1 LRVCIDFR
9 NINLAIQKDESPML
23 MADMLI
29 DIILYKM
36 MMLDFIGGIREIV
49 SVLQMDLIIVSNTN
63 GSIRINEII
72 DKYSLSNLA

>member
-1 LRVCIDFR
+1 
-9 NINLAIQKDESPML
+9 
-23 MADMLI
+23 
-29 DIILYKM
+29 

>member
-1 LRVCIDFR
+1 MILFDNGATL
-9 NINLAIQKDESPML
+9 NIIPITLTSKIGYNR
-23 MADMLI
+23 I

>member
-1 LRVCIDFR
+1 MILFDNGATL
-9 NINLAIQKDESPML
+9 NIIPLTLTSKIGYNR
-23 MADMLI
+23 I

>member
-1 LRVCIDFR
+1 MILFDNGATL
-9 NINLAIQKDESPML
+9 NIIPLTLTSKIGYNR
-23 MADMLI
+23 I

-49 SVLQMDLIIVSNTN
+49 SVLQMDLIIVSNAN

>member
-1 LRVCIDFR
+1 MILFDNGETLNIIPITLTSKIDYNR
-9 NINLAIQKDESPML
+9 
-23 MADMLI
+23 I

>member
-1 LRVCIDFR
+1 MILFDNGATL
-9 NINLAIQKDESPML
+9 NIIPLTLTSKIGYNR
-23 MADMLI
+23 I

-63 GSIRINEII
+63 GFIRINEII

>member
-1 LRVCIDFR
+1 MILFDNGATL
-9 NINLAIQKDESPML
+9 NIIPLTLTSKIGYNR
-23 MADMLI
+23 I

-63 GSIRINEII
+63 VSIRINEII

>member
-1 LRVCIDFR
+1 MILFDNGETLNIIPITLTSKIDYNR
-9 NINLAIQKDESPML
+9 
-23 MADMLI
+23 I

-63 GSIRINEII
+63 GFIRINEII

>member
-1 LRVCIDFR
+1 MILFDNGATLNIIPITLTSKIDYNR
-9 NINLAIQKDESPML
+9 
-23 MADMLI
+23 I